1 MSIIFKKYK
10 EENRQ
15 KIIKFIKTTI
25 KESKF
30 LQEKTNKE
38 LFKNDLI
45 NKLDNKKLEHLYNYI
60 CNYFENS
67 LIVMKW
73 D

>member
-1 MSIIFKKYK
+1 MSIIFKKYQEK
-10 EENRQ
+10 NRQ
-15 KIIKFIKTTI
+15 KIIKFIKTII

-45 NKLDNKKLEHLYNYI
+45 NKLDNKKI
-60 CNYFENS
+60 RTS
-67 LIVMKW
+67 L
-73 D
+73 